1 MNDQKTLKSTVLLVP
16 ATVTHGA
23 TATANLDC
31 LGAGSAEIIVSL
43 GAMAGGT
50 SGTAPSSIKISES
63 DDTVVTNFAE
73 ITALSTGAA
82 AVAASESVRFFVD
95 RSNGTRKRYLRVAV
109 TVPSGSTNS
118 NIPVAAIGYLDRLAE
133 DASGTSEYGS
143 NVVKEV

>member
-23 TATANLDC
+23 TATANFDC

-43 GAMAGGT
+43 GAMAGA
-50 SGTAPSSIKISES
+50 GTAPSSIKIYES
-63 DDTVVTNFAE
+63 DDTVATNFSE
-73 ITALSTGAA
+73 ITTLSTGAA
-82 AVAASESVRFFVD
+82 AVAASQSVRFFAD
-95 RSNGTRKRYLRVAV
+95 RSNGNRKRYMRVEV

>member
-1 MNDQKTLKSTVLLVP
+1 MNNQKNIKSTVLLVP

-31 LGAGSAEIIVSL
+31 LDAGSAEILVSL
-43 GAMAGGT
+43 GALAGA
-50 SGTAPSSIKISES
+50 GTAPSSIKIFES

-82 AVAASESVRFFVD
+82 AVAASQSVRFFVD
-95 RSNGTRKRYLRVAV
+95 RSNGNRKRYLRLEV
-109 TVPSGSTNS
+109 TVPAGSTNN
-118 NIPVAAIGYLDRLAE
+118 NIPMAAVGFLDKLDEAP
-133 DASGTSEYGS
+133 SGTSEYGS

>member
-1 MNDQKTLKSTVLLVP
+1 MNNQKNIKSTVLLVP

-31 LGAGSAEIIVSL
+31 LDAGSAEILVSL
-43 GAMAGGT
+43 GALAGA
-50 SGTAPSSIKISES
+50 GTAPSSIKIFES

-82 AVAASESVRFFVD
+82 AVAASQSVRFFVD
-95 RSNGTRKRYLRVAV
+95 RSNGNRKRYLRLEV
-109 TVPSGSTNS
+109 TVPAGSTNS
-118 NIPVAAIGYLDRLAE
+118 NIPVAAVGFLDKLDEAP
-133 DASGTSEYGS
+133 SGTAEYGS

>member
-1 MNDQKTLKSTVLLVP
+1 MHGMKKEKTSILIVP
-16 ATVTHGA
+16 QLVTHGA

-31 LGAGSAEIIVSL
+31 KGAGDAEIIVTL
-43 GAMAGGT
+43 GALAGA
-50 SGTAPSSIKISES
+50 GTAPSSIKLYES

-82 AVAASESVRFFVD
+82 AVGASESVRFFVD
-95 RSNGTRKRYLRVAV
+95 RSNGARKRYLRVAI

-118 NIPVAAIGYLDRLAE
+118 NITLAAVGRLDNNQE
-133 DASGTSEYGS
+133 DASSTSEYGS

>member
-1 MNDQKTLKSTVLLVP
+1 MNNQKNIKSTVLLVP

-31 LGAGSAEIIVSL
+31 LDAGSAEIMVTL
-43 GAMAGGT
+43 GAMAGA
-50 SGTAPSSIKISES
+50 GTAPSSIKIFES

-82 AVAASESVRFFVD
+82 AVAASQSVRFFVD
-95 RSNGTRKRYLRVAV
+95 RRNGNRKRYMRVEL
-109 TVPSGSTNS
+109 TVPAGSTNS
-118 NIPVAAIGYLDRLAE
+118 NIPVAAVGFLDLLDE
-133 DASGTSEYGS
+133 SPSGTSEYGS

>member
-1 MNDQKTLKSTVLLVP
+1 MNDQKTLTSTVLLVP

-43 GAMAGGT
+43 GALAGA
-50 SGTAPSSIKISES
+50 GTAPSSIKIYES

-109 TVPSGSTNS
+109 TVPAGSTNS